1 MMQDDEILQALIAGT
16 LDPGK
21 FCHRDHVAAGLAAL
35 KSGEFFSA
43 TELFARALRHLTE
56 TAGVPQKYNATM
68 TLAFMSLI
76 AEAHVADPALETDD
90 LIALHPALTDMAALR
105 SRYSEGRLRGDV
117 ARRVALLPD
126 RECSLARA

>member
-1 MMQDDEILQALIAGT
+1 MQDDEVLRALVAGT
-16 LDPGK
+16 LDPGS
-21 FCHRDHVAAGLAAL
+21 FRHRDHVAAGLAAL

-43 TELFARALRHLTE
+43 AEVFARGLRHLTA

-76 AEAHVADPALETDD
+76 AEAHVADPALDAD
-90 LIALHPALTDMAALR
+90 GLIARHPALTDMAALGM
-105 SRYSEGRLRGDV
+105 RYSEGRLRGDV

-126 RECSLARA
+126 REGSLARA